1 MYALVKPLLFR
12 LDPEVAHRLVFGL
25 TEGAGGLASSAMAAL
40 TSRPS
45 ELLRTSIAGL
55 QVQGPVGLAAGLDK
69 NGSLARFWPT
79 VGFGFTELGTVTAIP
94 QPGNPKPRLFRFPS
108 QGALVNRMG
117 FNNDGAEAL
126 GRRLRAWRS
135 EGWKPGQPI
144 GVNLGKSKVTPLDEA
159 VEDYR
164 KSTAWVADV
173 ADYLVINVSS
183 PNTPGLRGL
192 QDPEQLAG
200 ILGAVLEEGQGKP
213 VFVKLAPDLDDE
225 GLLAACEVAR
235 SGGAS
240 GIIATNTTIERPG
253 IPDVGPGGLSGRP
266 LRGRSLEVVRL
277 VAREGGLPVIGV
289 GGIESA
295 DDVEAMLKAGADV
308 VQLYSALIFN
318 GPQLIGRI
326 HAELERRVRAAGA
339 PALDAWRDQLR
350 ASSS

>member
-25 TEGAGGLASSAMAAL
+25 TEGAGGLASSAMAVL

-55 QVQGPVGLAAGLDK
+55 PVQGPVGLAAGLDK

-173 ADYLVINVSS
+173 ADYRQVVCDKDQCETQFLLQILQQVDDLGLDGYIQRADRLV
-183 PNTPGLRGL
+183 T
-192 QDPEQLAG
+192 
-200 ILGAVLEEGQGKP
+200 
-213 VFVKLAPDLDDE
+213 DDE
-225 GLLAACEVAR
+225 F
-235 SGGAS
+235 
-240 GIIATNTTIERPG
+240 
-253 IPDVGPGGLSGRP
+253 
-266 LRGRSLEVVRL
+266 RL
-277 VAREGGLPVIGV
+277 QG
-289 GGIESA
+289 
-295 DDVEAMLKAGADV
+295 
-308 VQLYSALIFN
+308 
-318 GPQLIGRI
+318 
-326 HAELERRVRAAGA
+326 
-339 PALDAWRDQLR
+339 
-350 ASSS
+350 

>member
-1 MYALVKPLLFR
+1 MYALLKPLLFR

-25 TEGAGGLASSAMAAL
+25 TEGGGGLARSAMSML
-40 TSRPS
+40 SSRPS
-45 ELLRTSIAGL
+45 QGLKTSIAGL
-55 QVQGPVGLAAGLDK
+55 EVQGPVGLAAGLDK
-69 NGSLARFWPT
+69 NGSLARFWPS
-79 VGFGFTELGTVTAIP
+79 VGFGFTELGTVTALP

-126 GRRLRAWRS
+126 GARLRGWRS
-135 EGWKPGQPI
+135 DGWEPGQPI
-144 GVNLGKSKVTPLDEA
+144 GVNLGKSKVTPLEEA
-159 VEDYR
+159 VDDYR
-164 KSTAWVADV
+164 TSATHVADV

-200 ILGAVLEEGQGKP
+200 ILEAVLAAGQGKP

-235 SGGAS
+235 AGGAS
-240 GIIATNTTIERPG
+240 GIIATNTTIARPG

-266 LRGRSLEVVRL
+266 LHQRSVEVVRL
-277 VAREGGLPVIGV
+277 VASQGGLPVIGV
-289 GGIESA
+289 GGIENA
-295 DDVEAMLKAGADV
+295 DHVEAMLAAGADV
-308 VQLYSALIFN
+308 VQIYSALIFN

-326 HAELERRVRAAGA
+326 HSELARRVRASGA
-339 PALDAWRDQLR
+339 ESFDAWREQIR
-350 ASSS
+350 VASR

>member
-1 MYALVKPLLFR
+1 MYALLKPLLFR
-12 LDPEVAHRLVFGL
+12 LDPETAHRLVFGV
-25 TEGAGGLASSAMAAL
+25 TEGAGGLAGAAMSVVS
-40 TSRPS
+40 SRPDPVL
-45 ELLRTSIAGL
+45 ETSVAGL
-55 QVQGPVGLAAGLDK
+55 AVRGPLGLAAGLDK
-69 NGSLARFWPT
+69 NGSLARFWPS
-79 VGFGFTELGTVTAIP
+79 VGFGFTELGTVTALP
-94 QPGNPKPRLFRFPS
+94 QPGNPKPRLFRFPAER
-108 QGALVNRMG
+108 ALVNRMG

-126 GRRLRAWRS
+126 GERLRAWR
-135 EGWKPGQPI
+135 EAGWSPGQPI
-144 GVNLGKSKVTPLDEA
+144 GVNLGKSKLTPLDEA
-159 VEDYR
+159 VDDYR

-200 ILGAVLEEGQGKP
+200 ILAAVLEKGEGKP

-235 SGGAS
+235 TGGAA

-277 VAREGGLPVIGV
+277 VAEEGGLPVIGV

-295 DDVEAMLKAGADV
+295 DDVEAMLAAGAEV

-318 GPQLIGRI
+318 GPELIGKI
-326 HAELERRVRAAGA
+326 HNELARRVRESGAATF
-339 PALDAWRDQLR
+339 DDWRAGLR
-350 ASSS
+350 AERP